1 MGKRTKNLIKI
12 RKILKILIKTL
23 KKLINYLTKLKNKD
37 IITIE
42 SKIKEKEEKKMFG
55 NEKFQMIEDRNLRKE
70 IKLNKR
76 NKRLADEYIN
86 QYF

>member
-1 MGKRTKNLIKI
+1 MRNTNQKYQMLENKNQ
-12 RKILKILIKTL
+12 R
-23 KKLINYLTKLKNKD
+23 
-37 IITIE
+37 
-42 SKIKEKEEKKMFG
+42 
-55 NEKFQMIEDRNLRKE
+55 RE

>member
-1 MGKRTKNLIKI
+1 
-12 RKILKILIKTL
+12 
-23 KKLINYLTKLKNKD
+23 LTKLKNKN
-37 IITIE
+37 IITID
-42 SKIKEKEEKKMFG
+42 SKKKVKEEKKMFG

-76 NKRLADEYIN
+76 NKRLTDEYIN

>member
-1 MGKRTKNLIKI
+1 
-12 RKILKILIKTL
+12 
-23 KKLINYLTKLKNKD
+23 
-37 IITIE
+37 
-42 SKIKEKEEKKMFG
+42 MFG

-76 NKRLADEYIN
+76 NKRLTDEYIN